1 MLLTFMVGVRLAAMS
16 STPSSVL
23 NFAQATPT
31 DGSASL
37 SFVPLDAAALAAA
50 PQLVVVGKGSELAAT
65 VGGLGL
71 SASTDLMAA
80 LVGSD
85 QAKAGDAGK
94 VVTTWLSGGSG
105 LPLQHLSLVLLPE
118 AASRHNHPAR
128 PDAVPKLLKSAMS
141 AAGSSGVY
149 L

>member
-1 MLLTFMVGVRLAAMS
+1 
-16 STPSSVL
+16 
-23 NFAQATPT
+23 
-31 DGSASL
+31 
-37 SFVPLDAAALAAA
+37 
-50 PQLVVVGKGSELAAT
+50 
-65 VGGLGL
+65 
-71 SASTDLMAA
+71 MAA